1 MAGCTHSSLSWTY
14 RAIFSPTQN
23 LTGQVRKR
31 GSYSFAYGGHGNV
44 YKGQYL
50 GSPVAVKV
58 LKVSQES
65 ETADQRLLRETRVW
79 RLLSHPNILP
89 LLGHCYDF
97 DRPDIPCLVS
107 PYYGHGIVTSYLKDR
122 PDTDKL
128 PLLSQI
134 ATALSYLHGIFIIH
148 NDIRGRNIFIN
159 DSGEACLAGFG
170 LSRIIETERSTTKMY
185 SGALRYAAPEL
196 GLNYEG
202 DDVNPVT
209 TEGWRW
215 IAGELMV
222 DTMGDGE
229 CISRGTKATDVWSFA
244 MTVIEILTGTIPFG
258 HIKSDAGVVLY
269 VTSGGRPKRELCP
282 QIKDHIWAMLERCWD
297 VKPNRRPS
305 MATLSRFFASQLTS
319 MPAQRSRL

>member
-1 MAGCTHSSLSWTY
+1 
-14 RAIFSPTQN
+14 
-23 LTGQVRKR
+23 
-31 GSYSFAYGGHGNV
+31 
-44 YKGQYL
+44 
-50 GSPVAVKV
+50 
-58 LKVSQES
+58 
-65 ETADQRLLRETRVW
+65 
-79 RLLSHPNILP
+79 
-89 LLGHCYDF
+89 
-97 DRPDIPCLVS
+97 
-107 PYYGHGIVTSYLKDR
+107 
-122 PDTDKL
+122 
-128 PLLSQI
+128 
-134 ATALSYLHGIFIIH
+134 
-148 NDIRGRNIFIN
+148 
-159 DSGEACLAGFG
+159 
-170 LSRIIETERSTTKMY
+170 MY

-244 MTVIEILTGTIPFG
+244 MTVIEVYTFSLCIPLELNTNGLQILTGTIPFG